1 MPIENEL
8 FVTLDSLAIEIK
20 DLLNALP
27 NFNILTDDLE
37 NKLLNQENIIVNKI
51 LEVRPD
57 ADYRNDNM
65 TKSSIGLGDVSNDAQ
80 VRLAD
85 KASVLES
92 ASGSNDTKWMTPY
105 KTQQAISQ
113 YLIEENV
120 AGSSTIEKLQQSWLY
135 GGF

>member
-57 ADYRNDNM
+57 ADYRNDNV